1 MAPAGSFLRSLAT
14 EKWTIWAFSQV
25 SSAPLPREHSG
36 LRLVIRSRVG
46 NVAFIVNPLRLTI
59 TTATAIATATATAPA
74 AAASAA
80 ATTTTTTTTTAAATT
95 TTTTTWMNGISEKQE
110 AESFHVAESHV
121 GARLV

>member
-95 TTTTTWMNGISEKQE
+95 TTTWMNGISEKQE

>member
-80 ATTTTTTTTTAAATT
+80 ATTTTTTTTTTAA

>member
-36 LRLVIRSRVG
+36 LRLVMRSRVG

-95 TTTTTWMNGISEKQE
+95 TTTWMNGISEKQE

>member
-95 TTTTTWMNGISEKQE
+95 TTTWMNGISEKEE